1 MVIQGREIGR
11 EYRLRRSESILGREE
26 GVTLRIAD
34 DLVSRSHASLKGVWD
49 HPAQPDINIA
59 TTSTAPSRIRMSVT
73 STIGTRGKDDGWRT
87 SHFPW
92 DTRIGAGRIG
102 I

>member
-1 MVIQGREIGR
+1 
-11 EYRLRRSESILGREE
+11 
-26 GVTLRIAD
+26 
-34 DLVSRSHASLKGVWD
+34 
-49 HPAQPDINIA
+49 
-59 TTSTAPSRIRMSVT
+59 MSVT

-92 DTRIGAGRIG
+92 DTRIGAGLIG

>member
-1 MVIQGREIGR
+1 
-11 EYRLRRSESILGREE
+11 
-26 GVTLRIAD
+26 
-34 DLVSRSHASLKGVWD
+34 VSRPPTASQDCRSLKGVWD

-73 STIGTRGKDDGWRT
+73 STIGTRGKDDACRT

-92 DTRIGAGRIG
+92 GTGIGTGPIG

>member
-1 MVIQGREIGR
+1 
-11 EYRLRRSESILGREE
+11 
-26 GVTLRIAD
+26 
-34 DLVSRSHASLKGVWD
+34 
-49 HPAQPDINIA
+49 
-59 TTSTAPSRIRMSVT
+59 MSVP
-73 STIGTRGKDDGWRT
+73 STIGTRGMDDGWCT